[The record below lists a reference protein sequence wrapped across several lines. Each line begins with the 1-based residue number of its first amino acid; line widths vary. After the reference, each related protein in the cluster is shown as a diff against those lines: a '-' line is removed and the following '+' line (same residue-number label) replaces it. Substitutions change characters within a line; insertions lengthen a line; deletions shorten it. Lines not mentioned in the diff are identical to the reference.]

1 MQHIAGMTHAMKVRR
16 WFGAGQARYEPNE
29 QVASSVRLR

>member
-1 MQHIAGMTHAMKVRR
+1 MAGMTHAIKVRG
-16 WFGAGQARYEPNE
+16 WLGAGQARYEPNE